1 MRLTGN
7 PMREGKQS
15 CSWLV
20 PVGREVMDIST
31 TFNSEHLFVPGEDTM
46 TAVFASPEKAKRAI
60 PKLREAGIPPD
71 QVQLRAGADQ
81 PVSQVESP
89 SYKQDT
95 PGVEGLDEIL
105 HVFTETFSD
114 DDKTYVQFDRV
125 LEAGGALLSLPM
137 NGREDQRSDVA
148 ALLRSHGALAVYYWG
163 ALATER
169 L

>member
-1 MRLTGN
+1 
-7 PMREGKQS
+7 
-15 CSWLV
+15 
-20 PVGREVMDIST
+20 MDMSK
-31 TFNSEHLFVPGEDTM
+31 TFNSEHLFVPGDDTM
-46 TAVFASPEKAKRAI
+46 TAVFASREKAQHARSM
-60 PKLREAGIPPD
+60 LSEAGIRPE
-71 QVQLRAGADQ
+71 QVQLRAGADK
-81 PVSQVESP
+81 PVSHVESP
-89 SYKQDT
+89 SFKQDT

-137 NGREDQRSDVA
+137 NGRESRRSEVA
-148 ALLRSHGALAVYYWG
+148 SFLRSHGALAVHYWG